1 MAAFDIPVT
10 VYTVALVA
18 SSHMLSGLFAITP
31 GGVGKTQALD
41 VATLGRHAPTENV
54 AAFRSRKTRF

>member
-31 GGVGKTQALD
+31 GGVGKTQAQFSVSGSD
-41 VATLGRHAPTENV
+41 
-54 AAFRSRKTRF
+54 